1 MVPFVI
7 VYKKAADCQCLAT
20 LDGVTYYEDDVEMSG
35 VFASVWSELYS
46 KNPVAFKQLQSHP
59 NP

>member
-7 VYKKAADCQCLAT
+7 VYTKAADCQCLAT

-46 KNPVAFKQLQSHP
+46 KNPVIHFLVQPHP
-59 NP
+59 I